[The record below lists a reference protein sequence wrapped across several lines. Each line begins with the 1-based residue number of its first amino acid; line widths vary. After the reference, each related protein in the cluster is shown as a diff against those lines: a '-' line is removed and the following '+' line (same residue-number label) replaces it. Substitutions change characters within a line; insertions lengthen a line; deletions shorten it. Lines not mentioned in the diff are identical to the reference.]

1 MLRVVHQQ
9 CCVRLYGLKS
19 LTGFKLLA
27 TSANIVVV
35 PYKRTQHAGPNNVTC
50 LRPFAWP
57 LSPMQMDQTLLA
69 NITQQCCDMLRPFA
83 WAFKFQFCLE
93 TIYYFLKFNLTIYE
107 FLHFW
112 GMLLICVNFFQTKS
126 FNQFASNPFSTKTL
140 SMKRAGETSNVLG
153 LAKWRC
159 KSMQLIASL

>member
-1 MLRVVHQQ
+1 MPTLLWFHTNGRNMQGPTMLRV
-9 CCVRLYGLKS
+9 
-19 LTGFKLLA
+19 
-27 TSANIVVV
+27 
-35 PYKRTQHAGPNNVTC
+35 

-69 NITQQCCDMLRPFA
+69 NNTQQCCDMLRPFA
-83 WAFKFQFCLE
+83 WAFRFQFCLE